1 MNYLSYYVVI
11 LILKYYSNYKMDYI
25 YIRWSRGVK
34 TEKST
39 KIVKKDNNIRH
50 QEYTIDKKEI
60 INKKT
65 HDCFEKVVEIKEN
78 KKDICSQRMADRQLI
93 AKSNINPYMVTN
105 NYLDDLKVQSQFL
118 IPKNSNFGE

>member
-1 MNYLSYYVVI
+1 
-11 LILKYYSNYKMDYI
+11 MDYI

-34 TEKST
+34 TEKSI
-39 KIVKKDNNIRH
+39 KVIKKDNNIRH

-93 AKSNINPYMVTN
+93 AKSNINPYMVAN